1 MPCTPEGY
9 YTACL
14 FVCLFLSAQRHL
26 RVAHYLLSIYLARVY
41 PAVLRPVLGM
51 LTLGAK
57 RAAHYGYTRPIFGA
71 AAIGLG
77 YSVSTHAPPLTPPP
91 CSGAVDALSLL
102 PLAAAGLVGA
112 ASAWRGRIGY
122 SWLAHRYER
131 VCWCVAFGGL
141 TVAAGVEGAAA
152 VARSPKPAAGSAA
165 GPTSRRE
172 QPPLLLGLSAAC
184 VLAATAGERLGSG
197 LGRVLVPSLGAL
209 GLVSAVAVLALGDS
223 RGELA
228 LRGVAAALVPAL
240 HLCLPVYS
248 LSADGAL
255 ASLWWLAA
263 LAVAA
268 SEVEPPGL
276 ERPGDVVSA
285 AALQHML
292 LALGALSLHRTLLR
306 RVPVCRY

>member
-1 MPCTPEGY
+1 
-9 YTACL
+9 
-14 FVCLFLSAQRHL
+14 
-26 RVAHYLLSIYLARVY
+26 
-41 PAVLRPVLGM
+41 M

-57 RAAHYGYTRPIFGA
+57 RVAQYSYTRPIFGA

-77 YSVSTHAPPLTPPP
+77 YSVSTHTPPLTPPP

-112 ASAWRGRIGY
+112 ASAWHGRSGY
-122 SWLAHRYER
+122 GWLAYRHER
-131 VCWCVAFGGL
+131 LCWCVAFGGM
-141 TVAAGVEGAAA
+141 TVAAGVEAAA
-152 VARSPKPAAGSAA
+152 AMARSPKAHGSRPNSGPA
-165 GPTSRRE
+165 SRRE
-172 QPPLLLGLSAAC
+172 PPPLLLGTSAAC

-209 GLVSAVAVLALGDS
+209 GLVSAVTALALGDS

-240 HLCLPVYS
+240 HCCLPVHS

-263 LAVAA
+263 LV
-268 SEVEPPGL
+268 
-276 ERPGDVVSA
+276 
-285 AALQHML
+285 
-292 LALGALSLHRTLLR
+292 
-306 RVPVCRY
+306 RVRVRV

>member
-1 MPCTPEGY
+1 
-9 YTACL
+9 
-14 FVCLFLSAQRHL
+14 
-26 RVAHYLLSIYLARVY
+26 
-41 PAVLRPVLGM
+41 M

-57 RAAHYGYTRPIFGA
+57 RAAQYGYTRPIFGA

-77 YSVSTHAPPLTPPP
+77 YAVSTHTPPLTPPP

-122 SWLAHRYER
+122 GWLAHRHER

-141 TVAAGVEGAAA
+141 TVAAGVEAAAA
-152 VARSPKPAAGSAA
+152 VTRSPKPAPGSDPGSASEPSS
-165 GPTSRRE
+165 GPGSRRE
-172 QPPLLLGLSAAC
+172 QPPLLLGTSAAC

-209 GLVSAVAVLALGDS
+209 GLMSAAAALALGDS

-248 LSADGAL
+248 LSADGAI
-255 ASLWWLAA
+255 ASFWWLAA
-263 LAVAA
+263 LAV
-268 SEVEPPGL
+268 L
-276 ERPGDVVSA
+276 
-285 AALQHML
+285 
-292 LALGALSLHRTLLR
+292 TLILTLTLTLTLTLD
-306 RVPVCRY
+306 PNPKP

>member
-1 MPCTPEGY
+1 MGAPAFAAPRKF
-9 YTACL
+9 AL
-14 FVCLFLSAQRHL
+14 KKMLS
-26 RVAHYLLSIYLARVY
+26 
-41 PAVLRPVLGM
+41 
-51 LTLGAK
+51 LGAK
-57 RAAHYGYTRPIFGA
+57 RAAQYGYTRPIFGA

-77 YSVSTHAPPLTPPP
+77 YSVSAHTPQALTPPP
-91 CSGAVDALSLL
+91 CSGALDVASLV
-102 PLAAAGLVGA
+102 PLAAAGLIGA
-112 ASAWRGRIGY
+112 VSAWRGRIGY
-122 SWLAHRYER
+122 GWLAHRHER
-131 VCWCVAFGGL
+131 ACWCVAFGGL
-141 TVAAGVEGAAA
+141 TVAAGVEAAAA
-152 VARSPKPAAGSAA
+152 VARSPKPAAAA
-165 GPTSRRE
+165 AVGRQGERAK
-172 QPPLLLGLSAAC
+172 PPLLLGTSAAC
-184 VLAATAGERLGSG
+184 VLAATAGERLGSA

-209 GLVSAVAVLALGDS
+209 GLVSAAAALALGDS

-228 LRGVAAALVPAL
+228 LRCVAAALVPAL

-255 ASLWWLAA
+255 ASFWWLAA

-306 RVPVCRY
+306 RVPVCHY

>member
-1 MPCTPEGY
+1 M
-9 YTACL
+9 
-14 FVCLFLSAQRHL
+14 LS
-26 RVAHYLLSIYLARVY
+26 
-41 PAVLRPVLGM
+41 
-51 LTLGAK
+51 LGAK
-57 RAAHYGYTRPIFGA
+57 RAAQYGYTRPIFGA

-77 YSVSTHAPPLTPPP
+77 YSVSTHTPQVLTPPP
-91 CSGAVDALSLL
+91 CSGAVDVASLV
-102 PLAAAGLVGA
+102 PLAAAGLIGA
-112 ASAWRGRIGY
+112 VSAWRGRIGY
-122 SWLAHRYER
+122 GWLAHRHER
-131 VCWCVAFGGL
+131 ACWCIAFGGL
-141 TVAAGVEGAAA
+141 TVAAGVEAAAA
-152 VARSPKPAAGSAA
+152 VARSP
-165 GPTSRRE
+165 E
-172 QPPLLLGLSAAC
+172 VDQPPLLLGTSAAC

-209 GLVSAVAVLALGDS
+209 GLVSAVAALALGDS

-228 LRGVAAALVPAL
+228 LRCVAAALVPAL

-255 ASLWWLAA
+255 ASFWWLAA

-306 RVPVCRY
+306 RVPVCHY

>member
-1 MPCTPEGY
+1 MSQQFP
-9 YTACL
+9 
-14 FVCLFLSAQRHL
+14 FLSVPSVFPHASLPITGRANAPSGLHG
-26 RVAHYLLSIYLARVY
+26 YT
-41 PAVLRPVLGM
+41 M

-57 RAAHYGYTRPIFGA
+57 RAAQYGYTRPTFGA

-77 YSVSTHAPPLTPPP
+77 YAVSTHTPPLTPPP

-122 SWLAHRYER
+122 GWLAHRHER
-131 VCWCVAFGGL
+131 ACWCVAFGGL
-141 TVAAGVEGAAA
+141 TVAAGVEAAAA
-152 VARSPKPAAGSAA
+152 VARSPKPAPGSAPGSA
-165 GPTSRRE
+165 SEPSSGPGSRRE
-172 QPPLLLGLSAAC
+172 QPPLLLGTSAAC

-209 GLVSAVAVLALGDS
+209 GLMSAAAALALGDS

-248 LSADGAL
+248 LSADGAI
-255 ASLWWLAA
+255 ASFWWLAA
-263 LAVAA
+263 LAV
-268 SEVEPPGL
+268 
-276 ERPGDVVSA
+276 
-285 AALQHML
+285 
-292 LALGALSLHRTLLR
+292 LA
-306 RVPVCRY
+306 